1 MTQKPSVQHR
11 VLRGQCFISSL
22 CRYKAFEA
30 IFEMDNIEVYKQSD
44 GFTTELE
51 IGKYLRVTH

>member
-1 MTQKPSVQHR
+1 
-11 VLRGQCFISSL
+11 VLYFQFVSF
-22 CRYKAFEA
+22 KAFEA
-30 IFEMDNIEVYKQSD
+30 IFEIDNIEVYKQSD